1 MVLSKE
7 FETQYYISSHL
18 HTTDAIPVSI
28 KKVHHI
34 MKRVLLTQARDSLQI
49 TLLDLETKH
58 AKSKETDIL
67 SVTCKN
73 IYL

>member
-1 MVLSKE
+1 
-7 FETQYYISSHL
+7 
-18 HTTDAIPVSI
+18 
-28 KKVHHI
+28 